1 MTPASSS
8 TGSVKRHDRLRVF
21 ITVDTEF
28 WPQSP
33 DWRSNGFHA
42 DYERDILGRTR
53 SGEYGLKF
61 QLDLLQAH
69 GLKAVFLVEA
79 LSVRVTGD
87 AFLKRTV
94 DLVQQYGQDVQLH
107 AHTEWLKWMEDSPL
121 PQGRTGQH
129 LHCFSGDEQTIV
141 LEEAARNLRA
151 AGVHDMCAFRA
162 GNYGADNATL
172 RVLRQI
178 GIQIDTS
185 YNYPY
190 VLSGQCQMRSPV
202 PLTQRSLVEGIDE
215 YPVSF
220 FSDWPGHYRHAQL
233 CACSSRE
240 MRAALIRA
248 WEAGWQD
255 FVIVSHSFEL
265 VKRHAGVEDAI
276 VIRRM
281 EDLCRFLQHESE
293 RFEAADFRSMTA
305 RPAAAHTIING
316 SVAHTME
323 RYVQQAIG
331 RLK

>member
-1 MTPASSS
+1 MPPALPA
-8 TGSVKRHDRLRVF
+8 GSVKRHGPLRVF
-21 ITVDTEF
+21 ITIDTEF

-33 DWRSNGFHA
+33 DWRSTGFDA

-53 SGEYGLKF
+53 AGEYGLKF

-69 GLKAVFLVEA
+69 GVKAVFLVEA

-107 AHTEWLKWMEDSPL
+107 AHTEWLKWMEDPPL
-121 PQGRTGQH
+121 PPGRTGQH
-129 LHCFSGDEQTIV
+129 LHCFSADEQAI
-141 LEEAARNLRA
+141 LLAEAARNLRA
-151 AGVHDMCAFRA
+151 AGVRDIRAFRA

-172 RVLRQI
+172 RALKQI

-190 VLSGQCQMRSPV
+190 VLFGQCQMRSPV
-202 PLTQRSLVEGIDE
+202 PLTQGSLFEGIHE

-233 CACSSRE
+233 CACSARE

-265 VKRHAGVEDAI
+265 INRRGGVEDA

-281 EDLCRFLQHESE
+281 EDLCRFLQRERD
-293 RFEAADFRSMTA
+293 RFETADFRRMTT
-305 RPAAAHTIING
+305 RPPAAHTIISG
-316 SVAHTME
+316 SMAHTVE